1 MMGWDQWKQG
11 FDAWENATAQLVEQ
25 FMRSPQVLGPAGQA
39 MGAAMKLKAQQQQ
52 AVADAWAN
60 MGLPT
65 RKDQERSLHALNQ
78 IQSRLSD
85 LEEQLQETRAEL
97 QALRADAAAAQ
108 SASGQTVAAGAPT
121 PAAAEPAPAK
131 PRNTAKKEDAAN

>member
-1 MMGWDQWKQG
+1 MGWDQWKQG

-97 QALRADAAAAQ
+97 QALKVQAAVQAKAVAPVAAAPEE
-108 SASGQTVAAGAPT
+108 T
-121 PAAAEPAPAK
+121 APAK
-131 PRNTAKKEDAAN
+131 PQAAAKKEGPAKKADAAN

>member
-97 QALRADAAAAQ
+97 QAIKVQTATQAQ
-108 SASGQTVAAGAPT
+108 AVAQATTAT
-121 PAAAEPAPAK
+121 EETAPAK
-131 PRNTAKKEDAAN
+131 PQAAAKKDGPAKKVDPAN

>member
-25 FMRSPQVLGPAGQA
+25 FMRSPQELGPAGQA

>member
-1 MMGWDQWKQG
+1 MGWDQWKQG

-97 QALRADAAAAQ
+97 QAIKAQTAAAQAPVVVQAAAVTAEAAPPKPQTAAKKDAPAKKADAA
-108 SASGQTVAAGAPT
+108 
-121 PAAAEPAPAK
+121 
-131 PRNTAKKEDAAN
+131 N